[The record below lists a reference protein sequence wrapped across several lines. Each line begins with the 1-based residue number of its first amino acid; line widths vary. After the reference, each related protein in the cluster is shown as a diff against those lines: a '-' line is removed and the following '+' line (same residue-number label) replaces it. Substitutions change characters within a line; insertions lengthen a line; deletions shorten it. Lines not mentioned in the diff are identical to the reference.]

1 MFEDRDVRVV
11 AGPLFA
17 EHRRGLFEHKD
28 VLKMRLRWG
37 GLFLFAYFLFFEKKR
52 K

>member
-1 MFEDRDVRVV
+1 MSELF

-17 EHRRGLFEHKD
+17 EHRRALFPHRD
-28 VLKMRLRWG
+28 VRKKRLRWG
-37 GLFLFAYFLFFEKKR
+37 DLFLFAYFLFFEKKR